1 MASMENEPKWWGNW
15 VREEQFFLKVSQ
27 CFFFCN
33 LSYVILKSD
42 VSAQNCNS
50 VLTSVRER
58 FCLPLAA
65 SIDKLNLSLMDQ
77 EIG

>member
-1 MASMENEPKWWGNW
+1 M
-15 VREEQFFLKVSQ
+15 F
-27 CFFFCN
+27 FFFCN